1 MDLFLKM
8 DENIITAMKK
18 ASKLKLFRDYL
29 SFLSDNDELNIGKKE
44 FVSTTAH
51 DFLKTIEQSSMT
63 KSYKMPILKAF
74 YNDGDIKMT
83 ITDDDVYKNMKE
95 FYEYK
100 SNGVDM
106 LKDASSKDYKN
117 WTKKEYLSL
126 AKRNPIHFLNK
137 TSGEFFIKKE
147 GYALALSDDLKDYTH
162 LESFIEHFKDIIEYK
177 TLSYYKSRYEKRVKW
192 TIMI

>member
-1 MDLFLKM
+1 
-8 DENIITAMKK
+8 
-18 ASKLKLFRDYL
+18 
-29 SFLSDNDELNIGKKE
+29 
-44 FVSTTAH
+44 
-51 DFLKTIEQSSMT
+51 
-63 KSYKMPILKAF
+63 
-74 YNDGDIKMT
+74 MT

-147 GYALALSDDLKDYTH
+147 GYALALSDNLKYYKH

-177 TLSYYKSRYEKRVKW
+177 TLSYYKSRYEKGVK
-192 TIMI
+192 